1 MKTIIRLAG
10 TSAMIGALAACGG
23 GGSGGGVTRQY
34 ADTAGTVGKAVQDG
48 KTLTAQSGGS
58 VGANLNYT
66 TGDTGLTATAPK
78 FRVWKN
84 ANGELSYEVDG
95 VVQDFTAAQR
105 EVDPNDGNTYGYTTN
120 GVNNVWSGIWN
131 YTGTLDE
138 ALDPNNPSY
147 MTVWGYQTN
156 QINPNGQPDLKGYA
170 VVGTE
175 TRPKDLAPLVSATYS
190 GRARMDAHPDT
201 GWVDNQTSRT
211 RIRSDMNLAADFSAG
226 TISGALTNF
235 TIQPPGQAEG
245 AVAGSVSMDATT
257 LSGNG
262 FAGNLTP
269 DAAFLTSLGANA
281 SLSGTYGGTFYGPA
295 AEQVGGTLSATGSAN
310 GQGFNAIGYYTG
322 TKN

>member
-1 MKTIIRLAG
+1 MKAIIRLAG
-10 TSAMIGALAACGG
+10 TTAMIGALTAC
-23 GGSGGGVTRQY
+23 GGSGGGGAAVTRHY
-34 ADTAGTVGKAVQDG
+34 AADAGTVGKAVQDG
-48 KTLTAQSGGS
+48 KTLTAQEGGS
-58 VGANLNYT
+58 VGANLDYG
-66 TGDTGLTATAPK
+66 TGDTGLVAAPK
-78 FRVWKN
+78 FKVWKN
-84 ANGELSYEVDG
+84 ANGELSYEVNG
-95 VVQDFTAAQR
+95 LVQDFTTAQR
-105 EVDPNDGNTYGYTTN
+105 EVDPNDGNVYGYTTN
-120 GVNNVWSGIWN
+120 GANGFWSGLWN
-131 YTGTLDE
+131 HTGTLDE

-147 MTVWGYQTN
+147 LTVWNYQTN
-156 QINPNGQPDLKGYA
+156 ADKTGAQPDLKGYA

-175 TRPKDLAPLVSATYS
+175 TLPKDLTPLVSATYS

-235 TIQPPGQAEG
+235 SIEPPGQAQG

-269 DAAFLTSLGANA
+269 DAAFLTSLGTNA

>member
-1 MKTIIRLAG
+1 MRTIIRLAG

-23 GGSGGGVTRQY
+23 GGSGGVTRLY
-34 ADTAGTVGKAVQDG
+34 ATDAGTVGKAVQDG

-58 VGANLNYT
+58 VGANLDYG

-95 VVQDFTAAQR
+95 VVQDFTTAQR
-105 EVDPNDGNTYGYTTN
+105 YIDPNDGNAYGYDTN
-120 GVNNVWSGIWN
+120 GVNNVWSGLYN
-131 YTGTLDE
+131 YNGTLDE

-147 MTVWGYQTN
+147 LTVWGYQTN
-156 QINPNGQPDLKGYA
+156 QINPNGQPDLRGFA

-175 TRPKDLAPLVSATYS
+175 TRTKDLAPLVSATYS
-190 GRARMDAHPDT
+190 GRARMDAQPDT
-201 GWVDNQTSRT
+201 GWVDGQTSRT
-211 RIRSDMNLAADFSAG
+211 RIRSDMDLAANFSAG

-281 SLSGTYGGTFYGPA
+281 SMAGTYGGTFYGPA

-310 GQGFNAIGYYTG
+310 GQSFNALGFYTG